1 MVVARNPLISEEKD
15 TLYKI
20 MDILFDNS
28 IQIHHD
34 FYILYDAS
42 PSRFVSIN
50 IYIHVDIE
58 II

>member
-20 MDILFDNS
+20 MGTLFDNS

-34 FYILYDAS
+34 FYILYDSS
-42 PSRFVSIN
+42 PSHSASIG